1 MENMRDVVEATITFG
16 FRTFGAR
23 PRPVQA
29 DLRYDPADPY
39 AVFIGF
45 HTGRGTVRWMFGRD
59 LLADGLLA
67 PAGEGDVIVRPATH
81 PALVLVELNTPG
93 GSAVLEAPADQL
105 AAFVNRT
112 YEVVAPGEEQACF
125 DFDLELSKL
134 V

>member
-1 MENMRDVVEATITFG
+1 MENMRDLVEATITFG

-29 DLRYDPADPY
+29 DLRYAPADPY

-45 HTGRGTVRWMFGRD
+45 HTGRGTVQWMFGRD
-59 LLADGLLA
+59 LLVDGLLT
-67 PAGEGDVIVRPATH
+67 PSGEGDVIVRPATH

-112 YEVVAPGEEQACF
+112 YEVVAPGEEQTCF
-125 DFDLELSKL
+125 DFDVEMSKL